1 MTNIEKIEA
10 IKALTNLLQVVGT
23 FAEKVGV
30 LNKITEIVDT
40 LDPTCKCKQ
49 KNTDDICACKIN
61 PAIFCN
67 STADTLSLPGTTP
80 AS

>member
-1 MTNIEKIEA
+1 MTTIEKIEA

-30 LNKITEIVDT
+30 LNKITEIVNT
-40 LDPTCKCKQ
+40 LDPHCKCRQ
-49 KNTDDICACKIN
+49 TTQLNQ
-61 PAIFCN
+61 PIFCN
-67 STADTLSLPGTTP
+67 STADTLSLQNTTP